1 MSGFI
6 LKLIAAAT
14 MLVDHAGLLLFPGQ
28 PWMRVVGRIAY
39 PLFAWCIAEGFRY
52 TRNRLRY
59 FLQIFILGV
68 GCQIVYTIAER
79 DLYFGIL
86 LTFSFSIVLMALFR
100 ETKAALLR
108 EPTALGDF
116 LQNHGITDTVRTG
129 IFTAALFGFTLLCA
143 AVTMTIRVDY
153 GLVGIFIPLLA
164 YLPENR
170 WLQRVF
176 FAGGLLVLSLVNWQL
191 GDHVQIWCLLALI
204 PLVLYNGRPGKY
216 RMKWFFYIFYPVH
229 MALLYLLSMIF

>member
-14 MLVDHAGLLLFPGQ
+14 MLIDHAGLLLFPGQ

-52 TRNRLRY
+52 TRNRMRY

-68 GCQIVYTIAER
+68 GCQIVYTIAEG

-86 LTFSFSIVLMALFR
+86 LTFSFSIVIMALFR
-100 ETKAALLR
+100 ETRAALQR
-108 EPTALGDF
+108 EYTVFGDF
-116 LQNHGITDTVRTG
+116 LQNHGASAAVRTG
-129 IFTAALFGFTLLCA
+129 IVTAALFGAALLCA
-143 AVTMTIRVDY
+143 VITASVRVDY
-153 GLVGIFIPLLA
+153 GFIGIFVPVLA
-164 YLPENR
+164 YLPDNK

-176 FAGGLLVLSLVNWQL
+176 FVGGLLALSLVNWQL
-191 GDHVQIWCLLALI
+191 GDHVQIWCL
-204 PLVLYNGRPGKY
+204 
-216 RMKWFFYIFYPVH
+216 
-229 MALLYLLSMIF
+229 

>member
-14 MLVDHAGLLLFPGQ
+14 MLIDHAGFMLFPGEG
-28 PWMRVVGRIAY
+28 WMRIVGRIAY

-59 FLQIFILGV
+59 FLQVFILGV

-86 LTFSFSIVLMALFR
+86 LTFSFSIVLMALYR
-100 ETKAALLR
+100 ETKAAFLEEDTAFGTLLEKR
-108 EPTALGDF
+108 
-116 LQNHGITDTVRTG
+116 GITRGLRSTL
-129 IFTAALFGFTLLCA
+129 TAAGLLLFTVLCA
-143 AVTMTIRVDY
+143 FVCIGIRVDY
-153 GLVGIFIPLLA
+153 GFCGILVPVLA
-164 YLPENR
+164 YMPEKPWMR
-170 WLQRVF
+170 KIALGV
-176 FAGGLLVLSLVNWQL
+176 GLAALSLVQWQM
-191 GDHVQIWCLLALI
+191 GDTRQIWCLLALI
-204 PLVLYNGRPGKY
+204 PLALYNGKPGRY

-229 MALLYLLSMIF
+229 MAALYLLSMVL